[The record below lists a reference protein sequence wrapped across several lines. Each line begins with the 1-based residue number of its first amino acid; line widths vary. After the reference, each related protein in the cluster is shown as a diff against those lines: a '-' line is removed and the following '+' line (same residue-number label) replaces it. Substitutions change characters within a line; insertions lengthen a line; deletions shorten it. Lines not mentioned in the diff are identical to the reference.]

1 MAARKTERLMNLII
15 ALLVSRQFV
24 TKDHLREVI
33 GGYRGLTDAAFD
45 RMFERDKDE
54 LRELGISVETG
65 SNDSYFAD
73 EIGYRIRRDDAE
85 LPDIEL
91 TREEAAVLG
100 LAAQVWEH
108 AGLAGESSTALV
120 KLKAAGIDVDTS
132 VLRMAEPRLSTEEP
146 SFDAMWDAVT
156 RRIPVRFDYQRPGH
170 DARLRHVQPWGVISW
185 RDRWY
190 MGGLDLDRGEPRLFR
205 LSRVRGD
212 VVTAGRP
219 GSYDVPAGTD
229 MRELAAALF
238 PAEPSEAA
246 VLRIRTGRAQSLR
259 RAAEQVSSYDSEFDE
274 VRVRYSSTWEL
285 ASEVTSYGADVVV
298 VEPDD
303 VRQAVVARL
312 RAVVGAPA

>member
-24 TKDHLREVI
+24 TKERLREAI
-33 GGYRGLTDAAFD
+33 GGYHDLTDAAFD

-65 SNDSYFAD
+65 SNDTYFAD
-73 EIGYRIRRDDAE
+73 EVGYRIRRDDAE

-120 KLKAAGIDVDTS
+120 KLKAAGIDVDTT

-146 SFDAMWDAVT
+146 SFDTIWDAVT
-156 RRIPVRFDYQRPGH
+156 RRIPVRFDYQRPGR
-170 DARLRHVQPWGVISW
+170 DATARHVQPWGVISW

-190 MGGLDLDRGEPRLFR
+190 LGGLDLDRGEPRLFR
-205 LSRVRGD
+205 LSRVQGD
-212 VVTAGRP
+212 VTTAGQP
-219 GSYDVPAGTD
+219 GSYEVPEGTD
-229 MRELAAALF
+229 MRQLAAMLF

-246 VLRIRTGRAQSLR
+246 VLRIRRGRAQSLR
-259 RAAEQVSSYDSEFDE
+259 RTAEQVTPVDDDFDE
-274 VRVRYSSTWEL
+274 VHVRYASAWEI
-285 ASEVTSYGADVVV
+285 ASEITSYGPDVVV
-298 VEPDD
+298 ISPEQ
-303 VRQAVVARL
+303 VRDAVVNRL
-312 RAVVGAPA
+312 RAVVDAS